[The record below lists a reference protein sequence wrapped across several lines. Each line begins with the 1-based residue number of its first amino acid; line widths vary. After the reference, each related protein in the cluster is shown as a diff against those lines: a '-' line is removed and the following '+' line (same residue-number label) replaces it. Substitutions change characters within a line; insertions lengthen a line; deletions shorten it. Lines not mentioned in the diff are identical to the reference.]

1 MPVEKEPLKKAVAL
15 RYDAEEDEAPRVV
28 ATGLGFVAKR
38 IEELAR
44 ESGVPVKQ
52 DRELVEYL
60 SALKLYEEIP
70 PFLYTVVAEILAFV
84 YRLDSRGKNI

>member
-1 MPVEKEPLKKAVAL
+1 MDREVPDKKAVAL
-15 RYDAEEDEAPRVV
+15 SYNIEEDEAPRVV
-28 ATGLGFVAKR
+28 AKGSGFVAEK
-38 IEELAR
+38 IEILAR

-60 SALKLYEEIP
+60 SALNLYQEIP

>member
-1 MPVEKEPLKKAVAL
+1 MVESEVPDKKAVAL
-15 RYDAEEDEAPRVV
+15 RYNGQEDEAPRVV
-28 ATGLGFVAKR
+28 AQGFGFVAEK

-44 ESGVPVKQ
+44 KSGVPVKQ
-52 DRELVEYL
+52 DQELVEYL

-84 YRLDSRGKNI
+84 YHLDSRGKNI

>member
-1 MPVEKEPLKKAVAL
+1 MEKGIPSKKAVAL
-15 RYDAEEDEAPRVV
+15 RYNGLEDEAPRVV
-28 ATGLGFVAKR
+28 ATGSGFVAEK

-44 ESGVPVKQ
+44 EAGVPVKQ
-52 DRELVEYL
+52 DSDLVEYL
-60 SALKLYEEIP
+60 SALKLNEEIP